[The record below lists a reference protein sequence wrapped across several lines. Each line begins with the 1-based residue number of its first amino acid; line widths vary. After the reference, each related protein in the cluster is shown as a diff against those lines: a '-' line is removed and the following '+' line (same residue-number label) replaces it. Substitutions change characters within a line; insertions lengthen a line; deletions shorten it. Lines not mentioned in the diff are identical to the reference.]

1 MFTKGAIVGAVVAI
15 PAIAATVWLLSRS
28 GFGNPHLPLL
38 RAVRVT
44 TLFAGI
50 ATVFTAGGVGR
61 LAAQVAAESA
71 AAGAS
76 PRRPIW
82 IAARTFACAGVGL
95 TIIAAIPHGY
105 LPQRWPGFL
114 VIGGAG
120 AIVGAGIGA
129 AIGATCGGSVPLGL
143 TDVMALARWPTEAL
157 RALLEPEDLAAAAK
171 AGPRRRRRITIPFL
185 FPAAPAEPPPPAT
198 TTPPTPTPTEAAP
211 ATAASPQAAPPAAA
225 PPTADEPAKP

>member
-1 MFTKGAIVGAVVAI
+1 VFTKGAIVGAVVAI
-15 PAIAATVWLLSRS
+15 PAIAGTIWLLSRS
-28 GFGNPHLPLL
+28 GFGDPALPLL

-50 ATVFTAGGVGR
+50 ATVLTAGGVGR
-61 LAAQVAAESA
+61 LAAQVAIEGA

-76 PRRPIW
+76 PRRPMW
-82 IAARTFACAGVGL
+82 VAARVFAIAGVGL
-95 TIIAAIPHGY
+95 TIIAAIPHGH
-105 LPQRWPGFL
+105 LPDHWPGFL
-114 VIGGAG
+114 VIGAAG
-120 AIVGAGIGA
+120 AVVGAAIGV

-185 FPAAPAEPPPPAT
+185 FPATPPTEPPADAPAAAPTPAPAPAPAPAE
-198 TTPPTPTPTEAAP
+198 
-211 ATAASPQAAPPAAA
+211 AAA
-225 PPTADEPAKP
+225 PPTAADEPNKP